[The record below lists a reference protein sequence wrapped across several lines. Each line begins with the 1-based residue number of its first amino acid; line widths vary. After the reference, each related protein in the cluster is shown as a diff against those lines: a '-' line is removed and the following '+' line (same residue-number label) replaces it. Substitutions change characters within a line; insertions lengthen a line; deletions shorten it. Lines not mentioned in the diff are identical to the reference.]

1 MQGAYEVPC
10 FCSQHPV
17 FALGSAEVAV
27 ALFGP
32 LCLVVH
38 NLPQLHM
45 HTVSFSPLQF
55 LCILLLE
62 KLFVQVQ
69 TLQQRVSGPRS
80 KLVSSAVAL
89 QRLEPAGFG
98 ASGHLCHYYLWK
110 SYFLKKFMYLFLCF
124 TGSLLLHAGSSPVA
138 VCGLL
143 IAVAFL
149 ITEHGL
155 LGRETFSGCGTWV

>member
-62 KLFVQVQ
+62 ETFVQVQ
-69 TLQQRVSGPRS
+69 ALQQSPGSQVSGTSLSPWYS
-80 KLVSSAVAL
+80 KNSKPLVH
-89 QRLEPAGFG
+89 F
-98 ASGHLCHYYLWK
+98 YMK
-110 SYFLKKFMYLFLCF
+110 
-124 TGSLLLHAGSSPVA
+124 
-138 VCGLL
+138 
-143 IAVAFL
+143 
-149 ITEHGL
+149 
-155 LGRETFSGCGTWV
+155 